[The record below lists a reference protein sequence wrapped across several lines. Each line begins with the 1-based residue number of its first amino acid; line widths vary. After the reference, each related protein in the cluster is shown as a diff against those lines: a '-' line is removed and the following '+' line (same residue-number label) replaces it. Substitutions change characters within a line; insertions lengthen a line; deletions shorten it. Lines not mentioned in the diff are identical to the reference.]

1 MQQVLSFSI
10 RPDDGIV
17 VEQLRRVLVIKL
29 RHHGDVLLTSPV
41 ISALKAAAPQA
52 EIDALVY
59 QDTQD
64 MLSLHPDLNQLHLI
78 DRNWKR
84 LGPLRQLRK
93 ELGLLKRLR
102 MRRYDLVIHLTEHNR
117 GAWLTRLLAPRWSA
131 AREGDYGKFFD
142 RSFTHR
148 FAVVGGN
155 ARHTVQLHLD
165 ALRRLGIYPARLPN
179 LTLAT
184 APATEQT
191 IDTLLAEHGLAK
203 RGFILVHPGSRWLF
217 KCWPVDKMQ
226 ALLRRLQQDGHKL
239 VLTGAPDKDEA
250 AMLSAIVSAL
260 DQPVLN
266 LQGKL
271 SLKELAALIAR
282 ARLFIGVDSAPM
294 HMAAAMQTPTV
305 VFFGPSGDG
314 EWGPWQVANRM
325 LRSQHPC
332 RPCGRDGCGGGKR
345 SECLE
350 VLAVDDAYRAVAD
363 LLVETA

>member
-1 MQQVLSFSI
+1 MPQVLSFTI
-10 RPDDGIV
+10 RPDDGIA
-17 VEQLRRVLVIKL
+17 VEKLRRVLVIKL

-59 QDTQD
+59 LDTRD
-64 MLSLHPDLNQLHLI
+64 MLSLHPDLSQLHLI

-84 LGPLRQLRK
+84 LGLLGQLREEWALIK
-93 ELGLLKRLR
+93 ALR
-102 MRRYDLVIHLTEHNR
+102 ARQYDLVIHLTEHNR

-155 ARHTVQLHLD
+155 SRHTVQLHLD
-165 ALRRLGIYPARLPN
+165 ALRRLGIYPATLPN

-184 APATEQT
+184 AAETEQR
-191 IDTLLAEHGLAK
+191 IDALMAENGLTR

-226 ALLRRLQQDGHKL
+226 ALLRQLQQDGRQL

-260 DQPVLN
+260 DQPLLN

-294 HMAAAMQTPTV
+294 HIAAAMQTPTV

-314 EWGPWQVANRM
+314 EWGPWQVANRT
-325 LRSQHPC
+325 LRSNHPC

-350 VLAVDDAYRAVAD
+350 VLTVDDAYRAVTE
-363 LLVETA
+363 LLAETA